1 MIENLFLLSLLVIG
15 FLSLVIINYFCKKV
29 KLVDSG
35 KGIQKIKSF
44 KGVPLSGGIYFL
56 ISYFFIIYNFEYF
69 DIYFAITITVLLL
82 LGIISDL
89 DVLKKPQSKFFVQ
102 IFLVILFLFFSE
114 NYIVKKTS
122 VFFIDY
128 FIDNKYFSIL
138 FTSFCI
144 LICINGNNFIDG
156 TNSNALLN
164 SLMINITFLFVIK
177 NSGFIEFENLYIV
190 FFIILHFP
198 FIISNFFNF
207 NFLGDSGSY
216 IIGFINSANTIFITQ
231 YFDLSP
237 VFAVGILFYVWF
249 ENLFSFTRKKIEKKS
264 PLYPDNRH
272 LHMLIKNKF
281 GFHKFS
287 ELSSSNLTSLVINLT
302 NLPFFYLCFLNRN
315 SGYVIFVIVLIQ
327 SLTYIFFYLKIK
339 NNVVKSSK
347 L

>member
-35 KGIQKIKSF
+35 KGVQKIKSF

-156 TNSNALLN
+156 TNSNSLLN
-164 SLMINITFLFVIK
+164 SLLINITFLFVIK
-177 NSGFIEFENLYIV
+177 NSSFREFEDLYFII
-190 FFIILHFP
+190 FIILHIP
-198 FIISNFFNF
+198 FIVTNFFKL
-207 NFLGDSGSY
+207 NFLGDSGSF
-216 IIGFINSANTIFITQ
+216 IIGFINSANAIFITQ

-237 VFAVGILFYVWF
+237 VFAVGVLFYVWF
-249 ENLFSFTRKKIEKKS
+249 ENLFSFIRKKIEKKS
-264 PLYPDNRH
+264 PLYPDNKH

-281 GFHKFS
+281 RNDKLT
-287 ELSSSNLTSLVINLT
+287 ELSSSNLTSLVINLS
-302 NLPFFYLCFLNRN
+302 NIPFFYLCFLNRN
-315 SGYVIFVIVLIQ
+315 SGYIIFIIVLIQ